1 MMKLNRLFA
10 LPASGCLLALLTR
23 PMLALGVMAVAAQL
37 QAQQPK
43 QITYEVKVPV
53 TQAATSS
60 APARVLSAPAPV
72 IRPVEEAAAI
82 PSRPKTAA
90 KVTKAPGGAGA
101 QSTQRTAKATKST
114 AKAAAKKPATD
125 KANTAKPAAT
135 KAGSAQQPARA
146 SAPKPTL
153 TKAANPPKA
162 QAAASD
168 KPSTAI
174 LAVASPTQAAV
185 RTSVQTAPA
194 SLAVRHAEAA
204 TGTAAPALATTGA
217 GALVGAAALASLEV
231 DGEEL
236 DNADLGEQ
244 EELDSAPL
252 APETTPEAMLD
263 NRPALIP
270 KAAAQPL
277 QVSAARERFVS
288 EFQRIVEKKLVP
300 NAPGVALAIVAD
312 GRVRVLE
319 TYGVKRA
326 RGSDPVNTDTLFR
339 LASVSKSFG
348 ATAAALLVRDG
359 LVSWDSSVTSLLPQ
373 VQFSNPRYSDQVTV
387 RNIMSQST
395 GLPTQANSNFIE
407 EGQSFDEVVRRLRN
421 VSFICPP
428 GKCYNYQNVTY
439 SLIAPIIQKKTGKTY
454 EQYVT
459 ERIFNPLGMN
469 TANFGVTGFKATNNY
484 ASPHVGTRKGWAA
497 TEVNENYYRFGP
509 AAGINASINDM
520 ARWLLAQLGH
530 YPEVLPPMVLN
541 TVQSKVTRNTP
552 AQNHYGSREGVTD
565 SHYGLG
571 WRVFDYRGD
580 KNFVHHGGGVQGFR
594 SEMVFN
600 RELQIGMVVL
610 TNTGRLAGDII
621 FDFLD
626 AYEDEKRGER
636 KSAVSRATPKKPA
649 VKKPV
654 KKKEK

>member
-1 MMKLNRLFA
+1 LLVALLVNLPAMTLFA
-10 LPASGCLLALLTR
+10 
-23 PMLALGVMAVAAQL
+23 

-53 TQAATSS
+53 PQAAAS
-60 APARVLSAPAPV
+60 SAPAPV
-72 IRPVEEAAAI
+72 LTAPEPVIRPVAEAASV
-82 PSRPKTAA
+82 PPRPKVSSNKKAKNEPSAKTQAAATQNPADDDQSATRKNQKSSGKTAREA
-90 KVTKAPGGAGA
+90 KTATKNSKATKVATTP
-101 QSTQRTAKATKST
+101 AKATTKTNRTKVT
-114 AKAAAKKPATD
+114 ATDTDTASRTAVAEKKTLENKAVLAASPPPAAATLA
-125 KANTAKPAAT
+125 PAAV
-135 KAGSAQQPARA
+135 
-146 SAPKPTL
+146 AP
-153 TKAANPPKA
+153 NNH
-162 QAAASD
+162 
-168 KPSTAI
+168 
-174 LAVASPTQAAV
+174 TQA
-185 RTSVQTAPA
+185 T
-194 SLAVRHAEAA
+194 
-204 TGTAAPALATTGA
+204 PALATAAA
-217 GALVGAAALASLEV
+217 GALVPTALS
-231 DGEEL
+231 
-236 DNADLGEQ
+236 
-244 EELDSAPL
+244 LDSAADEDIGDL
-252 APETTPEAMLD
+252 GSQESSELSPETPEP
-263 NRPALIP
+263 NVHEPQPSYRPLGSAN
-270 KAAAQPL
+270 APL
-277 QVSAARERFVS
+277 QATGARERFVS
-288 EFQRIVEKKLVP
+288 EFQQTVEKKIVP
-300 NAPGVALAIVAD
+300 YVPGVALAIIAD
-312 GRVRVLE
+312 GRVRVLS

-326 RGSDPVNTDTLFR
+326 RSSDLVNTDTLFR
-339 LASVSKSFG
+339 LASVSKGFG

-359 LVSWDSSVTSLLPQ
+359 LVSWDSPVTELLPQ
-373 VQFSNPRYSDQVTV
+373 VEFSNPRYGNQLTLK
-387 RNIMSQST
+387 NIMSQST

-459 ERIFNPLGMN
+459 DRIFNPLGMH
-469 TANFGVTGFKATNNY
+469 TASFGVAGFKANNNY
-484 ASPHVGTRKGWAA
+484 ASPHIGTRKGWAA
-497 TEVNENYYRFGP
+497 TDVNENYYRFAP

-520 ARWLLAQLGH
+520 ARWVLAQLGH
-530 YPEVLPPMVLN
+530 NPEVLPPMVLN

-594 SEMVFN
+594 SEVVFN

-636 KSAVSRATPKKPA
+636 RPSAAVKATPKKP
-649 VKKPV
+649 VL
-654 KKKEK
+654 KKKN